1 MTFIFWEI
9 PFQNCLKFII
19 YDDPKPNP
27 EKENIFFACQSE
39 YFLSPLIAN
48 NLETI

>member
-9 PFQNCLKFII
+9 PFQNYLKFII
-19 YDDPKPNP
+19 YDDPKPQP
-27 EKENIFFACQSE
+27 GERKYFFCMPE